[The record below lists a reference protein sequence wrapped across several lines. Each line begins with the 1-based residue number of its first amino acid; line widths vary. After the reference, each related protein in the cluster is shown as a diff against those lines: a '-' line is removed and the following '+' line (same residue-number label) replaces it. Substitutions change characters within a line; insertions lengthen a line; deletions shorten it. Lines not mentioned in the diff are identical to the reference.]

1 MDNMLG
7 KGEIGED
14 TIVLCGASEY
24 ERKFYL
30 NESFDNLPQAVKDE
44 LKVMCVLFTEDVGGI
59 ITMTF
64 DEDGNLEIET
74 MAKES
79 DLLYDE
85 IGAHLKVKKIREE
98 RSELLEA
105 LETYFKAVFLGEIGE
120 E

>member
-1 MDNMLG
+1 MDGLFSDA
-7 KGEIGED
+7 EYEQD
-14 TIVLCGASEY
+14 RVVLCGASVY
-24 ERKFYL
+24 EKKFYL